1 MKYDFQTIVDRRNVG
16 AFKWEEMRRIDP
28 TVGDDIVPLSVA
40 DMEFKNPPEIIEG
53 LKHYLDGAV
62 LGYTEPTE
70 QYLSAVCGWM
80 ERRHGWKRVKYV

>member
-1 MKYDFQTIVDRRNVG
+1 MG

-62 LGYTEPTE
+62 LG
-70 QYLSAVCGWM
+70 LSLI
-80 ERRHGWKRVKYV
+80 HI